1 MANVAPNNN
10 PQAETTAEAVSVENL
25 TANYP
30 FLPFI
35 ALKAFFDSISMEN
48 TDDRFKAVADET
60 TDLAKTLERFEG
72 SIGELSR
79 DDLRDL
85 SEVVSMLP
93 LRGFAL
99 EEAATRLRKLESKG
113 IKLTEKQLFAIASTD
128 LFVEKAQHVL
138 TRRSKDL
145 YRAGTFTVIVTFC
158 LLLAAAFFIGYLILH
173 GIPTDVLGYEVILEN
188 GTNVATNSTHALI
201 LRIFQATA
209 LSAMILVSAKFLI
222 GLGRSFFHEA
232 ESLRQRRHALRF
244 GRLYVYLKRGDVE
257 LDKLQEAFQW
267 NKDVYTSYLDM
278 KPEVVT
284 ETVIQKLI
292 DSVTKAPTE
301 SVKSVTDTLLAII
314 GKSKKE

>member
-1 MANVAPNNN
+1 MANESANLN
-10 PQAETTAEAVSVENL
+10 PHEPSPATN
-25 TANYP
+25 P
-30 FLPFI
+30 FLLFTMFETLSEL
-35 ALKAFFDSISMEN
+35 AKAEPIEE
-48 TDDRFKAVADET
+48 RFKNVADET

-72 SIGELSR
+72 SIRQYSE

-99 EEAATRLRKLESKG
+99 EEAAERLVKLESKG

-138 TRRSKDL
+138 SRRSKNL
-145 YRAGTFTVIVTFC
+145 YLAGSATVVVTFI
-158 LLLAAAFFIGYLILH
+158 LLLITAIFISCLILK
-173 GIPTDVLGYEVILEN
+173 GVPLDILGYEV
-188 GTNVATNSTHALI
+188 NVRGEVFLVNSTHALI

-209 LSAMILVSAKFLI
+209 LSALVLVGAKFLI

-244 GRLYVYLKRGDVE
+244 GRLYVYLKRGDIE

-278 KPEVVT
+278 KPEVIT

-292 DSVTKAPTE
+292 DAAAKSPAESIKA
-301 SVKSVTDTLLAII
+301 VTDTLLAVV
-314 GKSKKE
+314 GKSKKD